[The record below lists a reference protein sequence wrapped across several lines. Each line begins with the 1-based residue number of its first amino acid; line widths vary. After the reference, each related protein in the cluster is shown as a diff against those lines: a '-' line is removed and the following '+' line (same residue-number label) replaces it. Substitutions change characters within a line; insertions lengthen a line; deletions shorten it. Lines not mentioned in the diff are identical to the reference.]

1 MVQTFKINLDA
12 VFQRSITFVG
22 PLDLDMIFASLS
34 CMLDFVPNLD
44 KKNLAAANFI
54 AFSINMDTNSDCM
67 ICLNNI
73 FFWILS

>member
-1 MVQTFKINLDA
+1 MGGTNIQNKFRCCFPEVP
-12 VFQRSITFVG
+12 FVG
-22 PLDLDMIFASLS
+22 PLDLDIIFASLS